1 MLNENDYHYE
11 RRSATIHNNKI
22 EKISRIN
29 LSIRVL
35 MCLLLCILVLSGCG
49 SSLNNNHVPS
59 ETSNHIDSP
68 STFSQIAPAEISNV
82 SEALEEMS
90 NKIKR
95 FKQLVESDQLEEAR
109 LLVNELV
116 ALWNAVQHDL
126 ISKDAELSG
135 TLQEDL
141 EALYKETENQAWNKE
156 LLIQLDYK
164 LYQGMRDMKAIWN

>member
-11 RRSATIHNNKI
+11 RRSATIHNKKI
-22 EKISRIN
+22 EKVSRIN
-29 LSIRVL
+29 LSIRVP

-49 SSLNNNHVPS
+49 SSLNNNIVSS
-59 ETSNHIDSP
+59 ETSNHKDSA

-90 NKIKR
+90 NKIKQ
-95 FKQLVESDQLEEAR
+95 FKQVVEADQLEEAK

-116 ALWNAVQHDL
+116 GLWNAVQPDL

-141 EALYKETENQAWNKE
+141 EALYKETENQVWNKE